1 MKIGIIGSGEIGN
14 VLARR
19 LSGLGHQ
26 VAVANSRG
34 PASLAALA
42 RETSARPV
50 EVAEAAAGQDVVIVT
65 IPMGKIATLPKGLFK
80 PHGTEVVVD
89 TGNYYPRERDGRID
103 DIEAGM
109 VESVW
114 VSRQLG
120 RPVIKAFNNIAAIRL
135 LLATRKDNRP
145 PGRIALPVAGDDA
158 RQKAVVMTLIEEL
171 GFDPYDSGSL
181 ADSWRQQ
188 PATPVYVVDMS
199 KDQIGDAL
207 ARASRERSPAFTGSK
222 DSPGDWATPR

>member
-26 VAVANSRG
+26 VALANSRG
-34 PASLAALA
+34 PASLAGLA
-42 RETSARPV
+42 RETSVRPV
-50 EVAEAAAGQDVVIVT
+50 EVAEAASAQDMVIVT

-80 PHGTEVVVD
+80 PDGAEVIVD
-89 TGNYYPRERDGRID
+89 TGNYYPRERDGRIA

-109 VESVW
+109 PESVW
-114 VSRQLG
+114 VSGQLG

-145 PGRIALPVAGDDA
+145 PGRIALPVAGDDP
-158 RQKAVVMTLIEEL
+158 RHKATVMKLIEEL
-171 GFDPYDSGSL
+171 GFDPFDSGSL

-188 PATPVYVVDMS
+188 PTTPVYVVDFP
-199 KDQIGDAL
+199 KERIGDAL
-207 ARASRERSPAFTGSK
+207 ARASRERTPGFTGSA
-222 DSPGDWATPR
+222 DSPGDWETPR